1 MVQLYCTVTF
11 YLKYLLQ
18 TCHDAVILYSLFLFL
33 FGMEISYISINAF
46 KKIFKC
52 IHAGTLFFFNYTG
65 KVYIVQVLYA
75 AEMQITLR

>member
-1 MVQLYCTVTF
+1 M
-11 YLKYLLQ
+11 LL
-18 TCHDAVILYSLFLFL
+18 
-33 FGMEISYISINAF
+33 

-52 IHAGTLFFFNYTG
+52 IHVGTLFFFNYTG